1 MSASNESETSLAVE
15 NERLLTENLE
25 KGEEIKKVSAFSN
38 FIILL
43 HLSATF
49 SRGQCVTIYTFM

>member
-1 MSASNESETSLAVE
+1 MSASNESSLAGE

-25 KGEEIKKVSAFSN
+25 KGEEIKRVSAFSN

-43 HLSATF
+43 HLSATL